1 MATKEKTAQESYRF
15 QAEIRQLLNILV
27 HSLYQDREIFLR
39 ELISNAS
46 DALTR
51 MHFEM
56 LTEHD
61 VRDPELELAI
71 HLEVE
76 ERDGEKWLI
85 VRDTGVGMTREELV
99 ENLGTIAQ
107 SGARAFLEQVKEG
120 EKRPSDIIGQFG
132 VGFYSV
138 FMVADEVRVVS
149 QSYRPDAEAAA
160 WISRGDDQFRV
171 EPAEKEERGTEIHI
185 KLKKGNG
192 AASASDG
199 GDAGASAPVD
209 EDATE
214 FASEWRLREVV
225 KKYSDFVT
233 YPIYLDEEQINERE
247 SLWRKSPSEVE
258 EEAYND
264 FYQQMTM
271 DFQEPL
277 ATIHLHSDA
286 PVHVRALL
294 FIPASQD
301 RGVLAAR
308 KEPGVKLYSH
318 NVLIQEYNTDLL
330 PQWLSFVDGV
340 VDSEDLP
347 LNISRETVQSNR
359 FMRALA
365 RILRKRV
372 LRTLEE
378 MAEEEQEKYTRFW
391 KAHKRTVKEGLA
403 KEPEDVSDVLP
414 LLRFYSSKRKE
425 ELTSL
430 DEYVERMPPEQEV
443 IYYVL
448 GDDVGSV
455 ARSPHLDP
463 FRARDLEVLYW
474 VDPLD
479 PFIAPLVNEYK
490 EKPLKNVDDAD
501 LELPEMEVDEGA
513 DEQEA
518 AASPVVEEADFNRLI
533 GRFVTTLDDRVLE
546 VRESKVLRHS
556 PVRLVSP
563 QDAPD
568 REFQRIYRYLDQEYQ
583 IPKKILEVNRRHP
596 LIANLAALVTDDPEA
611 PVIDLMIEQLFDS
624 ALVQEGLHPNPAEM
638 LPRIEQL
645 MALAAEGQAPVRAAA
660 QSSEEEEE

>member
-1 MATKEKTAQESYRF
+1 MATKEKTAPDSYHF

-56 LTEHD
+56 LTEHN

-71 HLEVE
+71 YLETE
-76 ERDGEKWLI
+76 ERDEETWLV

-149 QSYRPDAEAAA
+149 LSYRPEAEAAA
-160 WISRGDDQFRV
+160 WISSGDEKFRV

-185 KLKKGNG
+185 KLKQGG
-192 AASASDG
+192 AGD
-199 GDAGASAPVD
+199 DAGEDVG

-225 KKYSDFVT
+225 KRYSDFVT
-233 YPIYLDEEQINERE
+233 HPIYLDDEQINRQE
-247 SLWRKSPSEVE
+247 SLWRKSPSAVE
-258 EEAYND
+258 EEAYHN
-264 FYQQMTM
+264 FYRQMTM

-294 FIPASQD
+294 FVPDSPD

-330 PQWLSFVDGV
+330 PKWLSFVDGV

-372 LRTLEE
+372 VRT
-378 MAEEEQEKYTRFW
+378 R
-391 KAHKRTVKEGLA
+391 
-403 KEPEDVSDVLP
+403 
-414 LLRFYSSKRKE
+414 
-425 ELTSL
+425 
-430 DEYVERMPPEQEV
+430 
-443 IYYVL
+443 
-448 GDDVGSV
+448 
-455 ARSPHLDP
+455 
-463 FRARDLEVLYW
+463 
-474 VDPLD
+474 
-479 PFIAPLVNEYK
+479 
-490 EKPLKNVDDAD
+490 
-501 LELPEMEVDEGA
+501 
-513 DEQEA
+513 
-518 AASPVVEEADFNRLI
+518 
-533 GRFVTTLDDRVLE
+533 
-546 VRESKVLRHS
+546 
-556 PVRLVSP
+556 
-563 QDAPD
+563 
-568 REFQRIYRYLDQEYQ
+568 
-583 IPKKILEVNRRHP
+583 
-596 LIANLAALVTDDPEA
+596 
-611 PVIDLMIEQLFDS
+611 
-624 ALVQEGLHPNPAEM
+624 
-638 LPRIEQL
+638 
-645 MALAAEGQAPVRAAA
+645 
-660 QSSEEEEE
+660 

>member
-1 MATKEKTAQESYRF
+1 MATKEKTAPDSYRF

-46 DALTR
+46 DALAR

-56 LTEHD
+56 LTEHN

-71 HLEVE
+71 HLEIE

-120 EKRPSDIIGQFG
+120 EKQPSDIIGQFG

-138 FMVADEVRVVS
+138 FMVADEVRVLS
-149 QSYRPDAEAAA
+149 LSYRPETEAAA
-160 WISRGDDQFRV
+160 WISSGDEKFRV
-171 EPAEKEERGTEIHI
+171 EPAEKDIRGTEIHI
-185 KLKKGNG
+185 RLKQ
-192 AASASDG
+192 DG
-199 GDAGASAPVD
+199 IEADADAG

-225 KKYSDFVT
+225 KRYSDFVT
-233 YPIYLDEEQINERE
+233 YPIYLGDEQINQQE
-247 SLWRKSPSEVE
+247 SLWRKAPSEVE
-258 EEAYND
+258 EEAYDN

-294 FIPASQD
+294 FIPASRD
-301 RGVLAAR
+301 RGLLAAR

-330 PQWLSFVDGV
+330 PKWLSFVDGV

-372 LRTLEE
+372 VRTLEE
-378 MAEEEQEKYTRFW
+378 MAEAEGDKYARFW
-391 KAHKRTVKEGLA
+391 NAHKRTIKEGLA
-403 KEPEDVSDVLP
+403 TEPSDVNDVLP
-414 LLRFYSSKRKE
+414 LLRFYSSRSE
-425 ELTSL
+425 QHLTSL
-430 DEYVERMPPEQEV
+430 DAYIERMPEEQEA

-463 FRARDLEVLYW
+463 FRARGLEVLYW

-479 PFIAPLVNEYK
+479 PFIAPLVNDYR
-490 EKPLKNVDDAD
+490 EKPLKNVDEAD
-501 LELPEMEVDEGA
+501 LELPELEAEEGK
-513 DEQEA
+513 EESPA
-518 AASPVVEEADFNRLI
+518 APPVEEADFNRLI
-533 GRFVTTLDDRVLE
+533 GRFVTTLNERVLE

-563 QDAPD
+563 QDAED
-568 REFQRIYRYLDQEYQ
+568 REFQRIYRYLDQEYE
-583 IPKKILEVNRRHP
+583 IPKKIMEVNRRHP
-596 LIANLAALVTDDPEA
+596 LIANLAALVTVEPQA
-611 PVIDLMIEQLFDS
+611 PVIDLTIEQLFDS

-638 LPRIEQL
+638 LPRIERL
-645 MALAAEGQAPVRAAA
+645 MEIAAGERTPAVVA
-660 QSSEEEEE
+660 EEEE

>member
-1 MATKEKTAQESYRF
+1 MATKEKTAPDSYRF

-56 LTEHD
+56 LTEHN

-71 HLEVE
+71 YLEVE

-85 VRDTGVGMTREELV
+85 VRDTGVGMTRDELV

-107 SGARAFLEQVKEG
+107 SGARAFLEEVKEG

-149 QSYRPDAEAAA
+149 QSYRPDEEAAA
-160 WISRGDDQFRV
+160 WLSSGDEQFRV
-171 EPAEKEERGTEIHI
+171 EPAEKQERGTEIHI
-185 KLKKGNG
+185 KLKKDG
-192 AASASDG
+192 ADAG
-199 GDAGASAPVD
+199 GDVEVA

-214 FASEWRLREVV
+214 FASEWRLREIV

-233 YPIYLDEEQINERE
+233 YPIYLGEEQINQRE
-247 SLWRKSPSEVE
+247 SLWRKSPPEVE
-258 EEAYND
+258 EEAYNN

-294 FIPASQD
+294 FIPASRD

-330 PQWLSFVDGV
+330 PKWLSFVDGV

-378 MAEEEQEKYTRFW
+378 MAEQEPEKYTRFW
-391 KAHKRTVKEGLA
+391 NAHKRTVKEGLA
-403 KEPEDVSDVLP
+403 TEPADVTDGLP
-414 LLRFYSSKRKE
+414 LLRFYSTTRE
-425 ELTSL
+425 EQLTSL
-430 DEYVERMPPEQEV
+430 DAYVERMPAEQEA

-455 ARSPHLDP
+455 SRSPHLDP

-490 EKPLKNVDDAD
+490 ERPLKNVDDAD
-501 LELPEMEVDEGA
+501 LELPEMEAEEGA
-513 DEQEA
+513 EEQEA
-518 AASPVVEEADFNRLI
+518 ADAPAVEEAEFNRLI
-533 GRFVTTLDDRVLE
+533 GRFVTGLDDRVLE

-596 LIANLAALVTDDPEA
+596 LIANLATLVTADPEA
-611 PVIDLMIEQLFDS
+611 PVIDLAIEQLFDS

-645 MALAAEGQAPVRAAA
+645 MEIAAGSQAPA
-660 QSSEEEEE
+660 EEEE

>member
-1 MATKEKTAQESYRF
+1 MTTKEKTAPDSYRF

-56 LTEHD
+56 LTED
-61 VRDPELELAI
+61 QVRDPELELAI
-71 HLEVE
+71 YLETD

-85 VRDTGVGMTREELV
+85 IRDTGVGMTREELV
-99 ENLGTIAQ
+99 EDLGTIAQ
-107 SGARAFLEQVKEG
+107 SGARAFLEQVKES
-120 EKRPSDIIGQFG
+120 EKQPSDIIGKFG

-138 FMVADEVRVVS
+138 FMVAEEVRVVS
-149 QSYRPDAEAAA
+149 LSYRPEAEAAT
-160 WISRGDDQFRV
+160 WISTGDERFRV

-185 KLKKGNG
+185 KLKE
-192 AASASDG
+192 DG
-199 GDAGASAPVD
+199 PSEDEGEVPG

-214 FASEWRLREVV
+214 FASEWRLKEVV
-225 KKYSDFVT
+225 KRYSDFVT
-233 YPIYLDEEQINERE
+233 YPIYLDGEQINRQE
-247 SLWRKSPSEVE
+247 SLWRKSPSEIE
-258 EEAYND
+258 DEAYEN

-271 DFQEPL
+271 DFQKPL

-294 FIPASQD
+294 FIPASRD

-308 KEPGVKLYSH
+308 TEPGVKLYSH
-318 NVLIQEYNTDLL
+318 NVLIQEYNTHLL
-330 PQWLSFVDGV
+330 PKWLAFVDGV

-372 LRTLEE
+372 VRTLEE
-378 MAEEEQEKYTRFW
+378 MAKEEPEKYGRFW
-391 KAHKRTVKEGLA
+391 NAHKRTIKEGLA
-403 KEPEDVSDVLP
+403 TEPSDVNDVLP
-414 LLRFYSSKRKE
+414 LLRFHSSKSE
-425 ELTSL
+425 QQLTSL
-430 DEYVERMPPEQEV
+430 DEYVERMPEEQENV
-443 IYYVL
+443 YYVL
-448 GDDVGSV
+448 GEDVGSV

-463 FRARDLEVLYW
+463 FRARGLEVLYW

-479 PFIAPLVNEYK
+479 PFIAPLLSDYDGK
-490 EKPLKNVDDAD
+490 TFKNVDDAD
-501 LELPEMEVDEGA
+501 LELPETAA
-513 DEQEA
+513 DGDAGEKEDA
-518 AASPVVEEADFNRLI
+518 ATPVVEEADFNRLI

-563 QDAPD
+563 QDAQD
-568 REFQRIYRYLDQEYQ
+568 REFQRIYRYLDQEYE
-583 IPKKILEVNRRHP
+583 IPKKILELNRRHP
-596 LIANLAALVTDDPEA
+596 LIASLAALVTAEPEA
-611 PVIDLMIEQLFDS
+611 PVIDLTIEQLFDS

-645 MALAAEGQAPVRAAA
+645 MEIATREESSDALAD
-660 QSSEEEEE
+660 EEE

>member
-1 MATKEKTAQESYRF
+1 MTTKEKTASDSYRF

-71 HLEVE
+71 YLEVE
-76 ERDGEKWLI
+76 ERDEEKWLI

-138 FMVADEVRVVS
+138 FMVAEEVSVVS
-149 QSYRPDAEAAA
+149 LSYRPDAEAAA
-160 WISRGDDQFRV
+160 WISSGDDQFRV
-171 EPAEKEERGTEIHI
+171 EPAAKEERGTEIHI
-185 KLKKGNG
+185 KLKQDG
-192 AASASDG
+192 ADAEASDDV
-199 GDAGASAPVD
+199 GD
-209 EDATE
+209 DATE
-214 FASEWRLREVV
+214 FASEWRLREIV
-225 KKYSDFVT
+225 KRYSDFVT
-233 YPIYLDEEQINERE
+233 YPIYLDDEQINQQE

-258 EEAYND
+258 EEAYDD

-294 FIPASQD
+294 FVPASRD

-318 NVLIQEYNTDLL
+318 NVLIQEFNTDLL
-330 PQWLSFVDGV
+330 PKWLSFVDGV

-372 LRTLEE
+372 VRTLEE
-378 MAEEEQEKYTRFW
+378 MAEEKEEKYTRFW
-391 KAHKRTVKEGLA
+391 NAHKRTIKEGLA
-403 KEPEDVSDVLP
+403 TEPSDVNDVLP
-414 LLRFYSSKRKE
+414 LLRFHSSKSKE
-425 ELTSL
+425 KLTSL
-430 DEYVERMPPEQEV
+430 DAYVERMPEEQKA

-463 FRARDLEVLYW
+463 FRDRDLEVLYW

-479 PFIAPLVNEYK
+479 PFIAPLVNKYK

-501 LELPEMEVDEGA
+501 LELPEMEAEEAEG
-513 DEQEA
+513 EGEA
-518 AASPVVEEADFNRLI
+518 PTAPPIEEADFNRLV
-533 GRFVTTLDDRVLE
+533 GRFVTTLDERVLE

-563 QDAPD
+563 QDAAD
-568 REFQRIYRYLDQEYQ
+568 REFQRIYRYLDQEYE

-596 LIANLAALVTDDPEA
+596 LIANLATLVTAEPDA
-611 PVIDLMIEQLFDS
+611 PVIDLTIEQLFDS

-638 LPRIEQL
+638 LPRIERL
-645 MALAAEGQAPVRAAA
+645 MEIAAGEQAPAVAA
-660 QSSEEEEE
+660 EEEE

>member
-1 MATKEKTAQESYRF
+1 MTTKEKTASDSYRF

-71 HLEVE
+71 YLEVE
-76 ERDGEKWLI
+76 ERDEEKWLI

-138 FMVADEVRVVS
+138 FMVAEEVSVVS
-149 QSYRPDAEAAA
+149 LSYRPDAEAAA
-160 WISRGDDQFRV
+160 WISSGDDQFRV
-171 EPAEKEERGTEIHI
+171 EPAAKEERGTEIHI
-185 KLKKGNG
+185 KLKQDG
-192 AASASDG
+192 ADAEASDDV
-199 GDAGASAPVD
+199 GD
-209 EDATE
+209 DATE
-214 FASEWRLREVV
+214 FASEWRLREIV
-225 KKYSDFVT
+225 KRYSDFVT
-233 YPIYLDEEQINERE
+233 YPIYLDDEQINQQE

-258 EEAYND
+258 EEAYDD

-294 FIPASQD
+294 FVPASRD

-318 NVLIQEYNTDLL
+318 NVLIQEFNTDLL
-330 PQWLSFVDGV
+330 PKWLSFVDGV

-372 LRTLEE
+372 VRTLEE
-378 MAEEEQEKYTRFW
+378 MAEEEEEKYTRFW
-391 KAHKRTVKEGLA
+391 NAHKRTIKEGLA
-403 KEPEDVSDVLP
+403 TEPSDVNDVLP
-414 LLRFYSSKRKE
+414 LLRFHSSKSKE
-425 ELTSL
+425 KLTSL
-430 DEYVERMPPEQEV
+430 DAYVERMPEEQKA

-463 FRARDLEVLYW
+463 FRDRDLEVLYW

-479 PFIAPLVNEYK
+479 PFIAPLVNKYK

-501 LELPEMEVDEGA
+501 LELPEMEAEEAEG
-513 DEQEA
+513 EGEA
-518 AASPVVEEADFNRLI
+518 PTAPPIEGADFNRLV
-533 GRFVTTLDDRVLE
+533 GRFVTTLDERVLE

-563 QDAPD
+563 QDAAD
-568 REFQRIYRYLDQEYQ
+568 REFQRIYRYLDQEYE

-596 LIANLAALVTDDPEA
+596 LIANLATLVTAEPDA
-611 PVIDLMIEQLFDS
+611 PVIDLTIEQLFDS

-638 LPRIEQL
+638 LPRIERL
-645 MALAAEGQAPVRAAA
+645 MEIAAGEQAPAVAA
-660 QSSEEEEE
+660 EEEE

>member
-1 MATKEKTAQESYRF
+1 MATTEQTAPDSYRF

-56 LTEHD
+56 LTDHD

-71 HLEVE
+71 YLQVE
-76 ERDGEKWLI
+76 ERDGETWLI

-107 SGARAFLEQVKEG
+107 SGARAFLEQVKES

-149 QSYRPDAEAAA
+149 LSHRPEAEAAV
-160 WISRGDDQFRV
+160 WISSGDDRFRV
-171 EPAEKEERGTEIHI
+171 KPAEKKERGTEIQI
-185 KLKKGNG
+185 KLKQDG
-192 AASASDG
+192 ADVDAPERRGAGD
-199 GDAGASAPVD
+199 DAGD
-209 EDATE
+209 DAME
-214 FASEWRLREVV
+214 FASEWRLKEVV
-225 KKYSDFVT
+225 KRYSDFVT
-233 YPIYLDEEQINERE
+233 YPIYLGDEQINRQE
-247 SLWRKSPSEVE
+247 SLWRKSTTAVE
-258 EEAYND
+258 EDAYHN

-286 PVHVRALL
+286 PVHIRALL
-294 FIPASQD
+294 FVPASRD

-318 NVLIQEYNTDLL
+318 NVLIQEFNTDLL
-330 PQWLSFVDGV
+330 PKWLSFVDGV

-372 LRTLEE
+372 VRTLEE
-378 MAEEEQEKYTRFW
+378 MASEETEKYTRFW
-391 KAHKRTVKEGLA
+391 TAHKRTIKEGLA
-403 KEPEDVSDVLP
+403 TEPSDVNDVLP
-414 LLRFYSSKRKE
+414 LLRFHSSQSE
-425 ELTSL
+425 EQLTSL
-430 DEYVERMPPEQEV
+430 DAYVTRMPEEQEA

-463 FRARDLEVLYW
+463 FRARGLEVLYW

-479 PFIAPLVNEYK
+479 PFIAPLVNDYRDR
-490 EKPLKNVDDAD
+490 PLQNVDDAD
-501 LELPEMEVDEGA
+501 LELPQLDEEKGKGEG
-513 DEQEA
+513 DTP
-518 AASPVVEEADFNRLI
+518 SLPPIEEADFNRLI
-533 GRFVTTLDDRVLE
+533 GRFVTTLDQRVLE

-563 QDAPD
+563 QDAAD
-568 REFQRIYRYLDQEYQ
+568 REFQRIYRYLDQEYE

-596 LIANLAALVTDDPEA
+596 LIANLAVRVTAEPEA
-611 PVIDLMIEQLFDS
+611 PVIDLTIEQLFDS

-638 LPRIEQL
+638 LPRIQRL
-645 MALAAEGQAPVRAAA
+645 MELAAGEKTPSAI
-660 QSSEEEEE
+660 EEEE